1 MSDEPPKIAAL
12 LTKANWHD
20 ERKALRALLLSC
32 GLEEAVKWNKL
43 CYTLDGKNV
52 AIIFCLKDYCGI
64 GFFKG
69 SLIQDPQGLLHRQ
82 GEHSQATRLLRY
94 KDAAEIAVRADVTKA
109 YIREAMAVERAGL
122 SVDFKEKHQLV
133 YPEELQARLDADP
146 ALKAAFEALTPGR
159 KRGYNLHFSGAR
171 QSKTRTARIEKA
183 VPCILA
189 GKGMNER

>member
-69 SLIQDPQGLLHRQ
+69 SLMQDPQGLLHRQ